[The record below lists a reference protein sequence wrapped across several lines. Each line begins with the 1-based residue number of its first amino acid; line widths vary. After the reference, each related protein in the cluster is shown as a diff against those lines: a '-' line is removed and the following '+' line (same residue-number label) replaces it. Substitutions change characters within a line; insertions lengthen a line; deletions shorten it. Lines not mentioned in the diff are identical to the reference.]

1 MGSGRRLSASP
12 ASQTSAAPIM
22 KRTPAKQRMVAVSE
36 ESMANI
42 RYPIL
47 INGSADPHRMLQR
60 IAIATAAAGLEK
72 NLSSFDFWLS
82 KFYSPKIA

>member
-1 MGSGRRLSASP
+1 
-12 ASQTSAAPIM
+12 
-22 KRTPAKQRMVAVSE
+22 
-36 ESMANI
+36 MANI